1 MMIYPF
7 IWRCTAIWALF
18 AVLYHFVLRR
28 HTYFTLNRIWLW
40 MGLLLGLILPLW
52 QPRRPLV
59 TITLPEQVLQSAATS
74 DAILPV
80 AQPFGEWS
88 PWLYCAGAIAA
99 LVYVTWGAV
108 QLWQQHRHTSL
119 QAHGDYQWRT
129 GITVVHPY
137 SAWGQLYLPPTLTPE
152 DPAFDAIYRHEAAH
166 LRAYHHW
173 DIVVMTILQVLFWFH
188 PLLHY
193 YRRAL
198 REVHEYAA
206 DEAVIQVSSVRTY
219 GRLLLAQALPGV
231 QLPTAHYF
239 NQSQLKNRIRMMTK
253 TRSPRTAPFQY
264 GLSLG
269 LVLALA
275 LLFTQQVSWA
285 QPVHRP
291 EVPEEEKAYT
301 TVEQMPYIVG
311 CETSGDGKDRTNCTH
326 QKVVTN
332 VVQHLQY
339 PKTARKNGIEGVA
352 FVQFVI
358 DKSGEVRDIK
368 LLEERLTGNVPD
380 KKKAGKYKGIL
391 GDAAVAAVET
401 MSKDESLK
409 WVPGY
414 QRGKPVHVQMILP
427 LRFKLN

>member
-1 MMIYPF
+1 MMTF
-7 IWRCTAIWALF
+7 AFLGCCTAIWALF
-18 AVLYHFVLRR
+18 AVLYHLVLRR

-40 MGLLLGLILPLW
+40 TGLLLGLILPLW
-52 QPRRPLV
+52 QPRTPLV

-74 DAILPV
+74 EAILPV

-88 PWLYCAGAIAA
+88 LWLYVVGAIAM
-99 LVYVTWGAV
+99 LLYVTRGAV
-108 QLWQQHRHTSL
+108 QLWRIHRTT
-119 QAHGDYQWRT
+119 QPKAHKSYYWRT
-129 GITVVHPY
+129 GEAVTQPY
-137 SAWGQLYLPPTLTPE
+137 SAWGQLYLPPTLTPA
-152 DPAFDAIYRHEAAH
+152 DPAFAAIYRHEAQH
-166 LRAYHHW
+166 LRAGHHW
-173 DIVVMTILQVLFWFH
+173 DLAALTLLQIAFWFH

-206 DEAVIQVSSVRTY
+206 DEAVLKTTSVRSY
-219 GRLLLAQALPGV
+219 GRLLLTQALPHV

-253 TRSPRTAPFQY
+253 KRSHRTAPFQY

-269 LVLALA
+269 LVLVLS

-311 CETSGDGKDRTNCTH
+311 CETSVDGQDRTKCTH
-326 QKVVTN
+326 QKVMTN

-339 PKTARKNGIEGVA
+339 PKAARKNGIEGVA

-368 LLEERLTGNVPD
+368 LLEERLTGNGSD

-401 MSKDESLK
+401 MSKDEALE